1 MNEHESASRTDIRN
15 HIVAVAIKA
24 FHEEG
29 IKSVTMDEIA
39 HRLSISKRTLYQ
51 LFEDKE
57 ELLLTCVSAVTRKEM
72 ERMEKL
78 ADSTDNVLE
87 LLLRDFE
94 VKLTEFK
101 HVSHL
106 FYDEMTKYPRIAAF
120 IEQQRKTHA
129 RKAVDFLQRGVAQGL
144 FLPGINF
151 EIVYNIVSR
160 QLEYA
165 AGHDFLRKY
174 SPLELFLNY
183 VFLYFRGCTTQK
195 GAAMMDAFLKKY
207 REETGQA

>member
-15 HIVAVAIKA
+15 HVVAVAIKA
-24 FHEEG
+24 FREEG

-39 HRLSISKRTLYQ
+39 RRLSISKRTLYQ

-57 ELLLTCVSAVTRKEM
+57 KLLLTCVSTVTREEM
-72 ERMEKL
+72 ERMERL
-78 ADSTDNVLE
+78 AASTDNVLE

-94 VKLTEFK
+94 VKLNDFK
-101 HVSHL
+101 HISHL
-106 FYDEMTKYPRIAAF
+106 FYDEMTKYPRVSAF
-120 IEQQRKTHA
+120 IEQQRTAHVQ
-129 RKAVDFLQRGVAQGL
+129 KAVDFLQRGVDQGL

-151 EIVYNIVSR
+151 DIVYNIVSR

-183 VFLYFRGCTTQK
+183 VFLYLRGCTTLK

-207 REETGQA
+207 REEAGRA